1 LSETAAVRF
10 ATVPATAQ
18 QPKGVPNSVSIS
30 GSIEASDAEQLLIQV
45 VTGDR
50 EALSQLFRRFAKP
63 IRSVGRRV
71 LRDEA
76 EADDLVQEV
85 FLYIYRKSTL
95 FDSSKS
101 SARSWIF
108 QIAYTQ
114 ALLRRRRINSI
125 SARVSGIA
133 DNLHEVEPRAFSG
146 ADYDQTVEGLFGRNG
161 WQRVQ
166 EALTEDQRETL
177 RLFFFE
183 GYTFAE
189 IAEKLGQSFSNVRHH
204 YYRGLEKLRK
214 NLTENVLNRR

>member
-1 LSETAAVRF
+1 VLTRTERSTSPVA
-10 ATVPATAQ
+10 PAHCDT
-18 QPKGVPNSVSIS
+18 KEENDES
-30 GSIEASDAEQLLIQV
+30 LIALIG
-45 VTGDR
+45 TGDR
-50 EALSQLFRRFAKP
+50 EALSKLFMRFAVS
-63 IRSVGRRV
+63 IRTVGRRI
-71 LRDEA
+71 LRNDA
-76 EADDLVQEV
+76 DADDLVQEV
-85 FLYIYRKSTL
+85 FLYINRKWDL
-95 FDSSKS
+95 FDRTKS
-101 SARSWIF
+101 SGRSWIF

-114 ALLRRRRINSI
+114 ALLRRRRINSF

-146 ADYDQTVEGLFGRNG
+146 ADYDQTVEGLFGRDG

-189 IAEKLGQSFSNVRHH
+189 IAEKLGQSFFNVRHH